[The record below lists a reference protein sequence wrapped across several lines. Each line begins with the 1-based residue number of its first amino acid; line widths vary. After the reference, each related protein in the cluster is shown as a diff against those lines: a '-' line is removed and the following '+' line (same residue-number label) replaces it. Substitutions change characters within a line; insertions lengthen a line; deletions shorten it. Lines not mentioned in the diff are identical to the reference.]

1 MKTNRRSRPKRSS
14 RKWAGP
20 GWFCFWLVTLVG
32 GLLPQSAAT
41 ANSLL
46 FDVNEAGDPGN
57 RAPIVQPW
65 RRVAL
70 DPECAGAWIVAGDVD
85 GDGRPEIVSARNVD
99 KNDVHYTSAVVAQ
112 RLGGSVL
119 WRWGDPKVGRKKL
132 HHDVA
137 CQIYDWD
144 GDGRNE
150 VVLCADGWLVE
161 LDGATGHERRRLVLP
176 KDATDCLTF
185 VNVSGNPR
193 ATDVLVKT
201 RYTQIWA
208 FNHDWK
214 QLWTVARPGGC
225 LTAHQAVPIDLDG
238 DGRDEIMAGYAMLNS
253 DGSTRWVFKS
263 EKVDAA
269 RGHLDCCRV
278 LRAGKTP
285 QEFRLVLTC
294 CGANN
299 LAVIDGL
306 GKVIWELTGHHFES
320 VDVGKIRAD
329 VPGLQ
334 LAVDI
339 DHRPWGQG
347 PLWVLD
353 ENGRQLGQILTD
365 YSRHHDLLDWNG
377 DGLQDI
383 VIGHARG
390 VFDGQGRRLA
400 TFAMDNPDDP
410 DPAEMLGIAADMTSD
425 GIPDVILTT
434 RNCSAVCIYRNE
446 RGAKAAKPAPL
457 GTEANFT
464 LY

>member
-1 MKTNRRSRPKRSS
+1 MNKARRISRACLSLAFLLESLAESASTNRP
-14 RKWAGP
+14 
-20 GWFCFWLVTLVG
+20 
-32 GLLPQSAAT
+32 
-41 ANSLL
+41 L

-70 DPECAGAWIVAGDVD
+70 DPDYAGAWIVAGDLD

-99 KNDVHYTSAVVAQ
+99 KDDVHYTSAVVAQ
-112 RLGGSVL
+112 RLDGSAL
-119 WRWGDPKVGRKKL
+119 WRWGEPKVGRKKL

-150 VVLCADGWLVE
+150 VVLCANGWLVE
-161 LDGATGHERRRLVLP
+161 LDGPTGKERRRLPLP

-185 VNVSGNPR
+185 VNLSGNPR
-193 ATDVLVKT
+193 ATDLLVKT

-214 QLWTVARPGGC
+214 QLWTVERPGGC

-263 EKVDAA
+263 GKVDAG

-285 QEFRLVLTC
+285 PEFRLVLTC
-294 CGANN
+294 CGAND
-299 LAVIDGL
+299 LAVIDGS

-329 VPGLQ
+329 APGLQ

-400 TFAMDNPDDP
+400 TFAMDNPEDV
-410 DPAEMLGIAADMTSD
+410 DPAEMYGLAADMTGD
-425 GIPDVILTT
+425 GIPDVMFTT
-434 RNCSAVCIYRNE
+434 RNCSAVYVYKNE
-446 RGAKAAKPAPL
+446 HGAKPAKPAPL